1 MANKAKSSAVLSAEP
16 TINHSRLFPQIH
28 LATSASG
35 SFSEGGQYVVR
46 RRIDCLRGFTMNRA
60 GREDDEN
67 GGEKNRGQKQERQQ
81 QRELKRESVAQG
93 EREREGGR

>member
-1 MANKAKSSAVLSAEP
+1 
-16 TINHSRLFPQIH
+16 
-28 LATSASG
+28 
-35 SFSEGGQYVVR
+35 
-46 RRIDCLRGFTMNRA
+46 MNRA